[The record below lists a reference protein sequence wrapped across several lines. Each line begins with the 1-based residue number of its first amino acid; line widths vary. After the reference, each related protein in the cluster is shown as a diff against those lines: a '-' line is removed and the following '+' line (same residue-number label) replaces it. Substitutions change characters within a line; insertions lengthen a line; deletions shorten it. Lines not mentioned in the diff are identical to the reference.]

1 MSHAKVIIRERIKSL
16 PKKIKEGLKYEG
28 NIYNMLMENAFD
40 IPLWLKEKKEKERTK
55 VIQKEQ
61 KINKKMICK
70 WLKWITLFKLLL
82 HMNKRKN
89 KEVGKKVSGSCCG
102 VFYFHYFCHLIFY
115 YFFWGIQC
123 QSLWPVALIRVP
135 TSLGYPTKSAHID
148 YRRVTDLPWVPH
160 QHPTLLSLFFYFP
173 INMLP
178 FIFVDQANSNQ

>member
-28 NIYNMLMENAFD
+28 NIYNILMENAFD

-89 KEVGKKVSGSCCG
+89 KEVGKKVSG
-102 VFYFHYFCHLIFY
+102 VL
-115 YFFWGIQC
+115 
-123 QSLWPVALIRVP
+123 LWSILF
-135 TSLGYPTKSAHID
+135 
-148 YRRVTDLPWVPH
+148 
-160 QHPTLLSLFFYFP
+160 SLFLSSYLLLLLLGHTMP
-173 INMLP
+173 KPLACSSHKSTHISWIPNKISTYRL
-178 FIFVDQANSNQ
+178 